1 LAEKLWRENFGG
13 KLLAGKIGGKK
24 EWVPM

>member
-1 LAEKLWRENFGG
+1 MQKCRQIIGG
-13 KLLAGKIGGKK
+13 KIMAGKIGGKK